1 MKLSMKFML
10 IFLVV
15 SLVASMVLASY
26 SSYTYNKISEGRIH
40 KHLEDIVKIRTNH
53 IETFL
58 EGEKKRVID
67 FSSDGFIK
75 NNLMKLKDNPSKELM
90 QTLSEHLINNK
101 IIVDESIYEIDVLN
115 NEGKVVGTTNPDE
128 ETGEDFSKDLI
139 FLEGKKAPYV
149 KDIFYDEEFKRDGIT
164 LSAPVSN
171 EEEFLGVIIIK
182 ITFDELGEIVVSA
195 GKFSQYEE
203 LYILDKNSFMI
214 TPSKFLKGENKGI
227 LTQKVDTENAK
238 NCLDTISV
246 NNEKENT
253 QIDHFLNYRGE
264 EVVGIYNHI
273 PDTSWCL
280 LIEIEVEGGLEIPQK
295 EFLKSQIII
304 SIFVI
309 TLLTLFGFFA
319 GKNLDKKFLLKEKRG
334 K

>member
-1 MKLSMKFML
+1 MKLATTLML
-10 IFLVV
+10 SFFIAGLFASVVLV
-15 SLVASMVLASY
+15 SY
-26 SSYTYNKISEGRIH
+26 SSYGYNKISEKGIH

-67 FSSDGFIK
+67 FSFDGFIK
-75 NNLMKLKDNPSKELM
+75 NNLMKLKDNPSEELM
-90 QTLSEHLINNK
+90 QELTDHLTNNK
-101 IIVDESIYEIDVLN
+101 IVVDESIYEIEVLN
-115 NEGKVVGTTNPDE
+115 NEGKVVGTTNPE
-128 ETGEDFSKDLI
+128 EEFLTDFSKDLA
-139 FLEGKKAPYV
+139 FLEGKNALYIRN
-149 KDIFYDEEFKRDGIT
+149 IFYDEEFKRDGIT
-164 LSAPVSN
+164 LSAPISN
-171 EEEFLGVIIIK
+171 KDEFLGVILIK
-182 ITFDELGEIVVSA
+182 ITLDELKEIVVSA
-195 GKFSQYEE
+195 GKFAQYEE

-214 TPSKFLKGENKGI
+214 TPSKFLKGENKGV
-227 LTQKVDTENAK
+227 LTQKVDTKNAE
-238 NCLDTISV
+238 NCLDTTSV
-246 NNEKENT
+246 NDDRENT
-253 QIDHFLNYRGE
+253 RINHFLNYRGE

-280 LIEIEVEGGLEIPQK
+280 LVEIEVEEGLENPQK

-319 GKNLDKKFLLKEKRG
+319 GKYLDRRFLLKEKRR